1 MMPLATHSFS
11 VASNQMLST
20 FDHEKTRIANP
31 APAFKRPLKML
42 NTSTGAVGIHGDYGT
57 KF

>member
-11 VASNQMLST
+11 VVSNQMLST
-20 FDHEKTRIANP
+20 FDHEKSRIANSGP
-31 APAFKRPLKML
+31 RVQASSKDVEHFH
-42 NTSTGAVGIHGDYGT
+42 GAVAVHGDYGT